1 MISKVLHVL
10 NPYLIFPYTYN
21 LLCKRY
27 VMLRNTFLYLLR
39 IFLNEN
45 SPKNQFKWKNLGEL
59 FCDQSKYQS
68 CDQNKDH
75 MT

>member
-1 MISKVLHVL
+1 MISKILHVL

-27 VMLRNTFLYLLR
+27 IMLRNTFYICYVSFLY
-39 IFLNEN
+39 EN
-45 SPKNQFKWKNLGEL
+45 SPKKKLIKIKKMGKKF
-59 FCDQSKYQS
+59 

-75 MT
+75 MIKIKVT